1 MHTSTLKISQDSEP
15 KALPVRA
22 FAAQFGKDPHWVR
35 RLVNKGKIKAIR
47 GFGEMLIP
55 MTEVD
60 VILDSIQEEM
70 EERPCQ

>member
-1 MHTSTLKISQDSEP
+1 MKYHRRNNNQDSEP

-22 FAAQFGKDPHWVR
+22 FAAQFGKDPHWIR
-35 RLVNKGKIKAIR
+35 RQVNKGKIKAIR

-60 VILDSIQEEM
+60 VILDSIQQDIT
-70 EERPCQ
+70 ERHCS

>member
-1 MHTSTLKISQDSEP
+1 MTNIRHKERDCDV
-15 KALPVRA
+15 KALPVKA

-35 RLVNKGKIKAIR
+35 RLVNKGKIKAVR

-60 VILDSIQEEM
+60 VILDSA
-70 EERPCQ
+70 ERRVI

>member
-1 MHTSTLKISQDSEP
+1 MTDLYRHKRDSEP

-47 GFGEMLIP
+47 GFGELLIP
-55 MTEVD
+55 LTEVD
-60 VILDSIQEEM
+60 VILDSA
-70 EERPCQ
+70 ERRVI

>member
-1 MHTSTLKISQDSEP
+1 MITERNTTNRDRKLR
-15 KALPVRA
+15 AMPVKA

-55 MTEVD
+55 ITEVD
-60 VILDSIQEEM
+60 VILDSIQQDIT
-70 EERPCQ
+70 ERHCS

>member
-1 MHTSTLKISQDSEP
+1 MHTRTLKINRDSEP
-15 KALPVRA
+15 KALPVKA

-35 RLVNKGKIKAIR
+35 RQVNKGKIKAVR

-60 VILDSIQEEM
+60 VILYSIQQDIT
-70 EERPCQ
+70 ERHCS